1 MPTESKIKLYKGD
14 PTAGDDDGM
23 LITALSPLIIGRIR
37 VPETGYAGS
46 AWIKLAVRC
55 DEGYQTVEDDEI
67 ADLHAMI
74 EIVDNDNVD
83 KWRLVPDDGDGE
95 PDTDAAEDWG
105 DPFAIEEI
113 IEDMNYIFWARVRVK
128 SDEEAYKDSS
138 VGIKV
143 TAIVE
148 EV

>member
-67 ADLHAMI
+67 ADLHATI
-74 EIVDNDNVD
+74 EIVDSDNVD
-83 KWRLVPDDGDGE
+83 KWRLTLDDGGGKPDDNV
-95 PDTDAAEDWG
+95 AENWG
-105 DPFAIEEI
+105 DSLKIEEMI
-113 IEDMNYIFWARVRVK
+113 DDTNYIFWLRVRVK
-128 SDEEAYKDSS
+128 SDEEAHKDSS

-148 EV
+148 EA